1 MPTKAQ
7 NKATAKYKKANYKR
21 IPLEIPIDQFDVIK
35 VAADAA
41 GESVN
46 GYIREAIRQRME
58 SEGNETDAGPAEMTR
73 EAKTERTPIKL

>member
-21 IPLEIPIDQFDVIK
+21 IPLEIPLDQFSGIK
-35 VAADAA
+35 AAADAA

-46 GYIREAIRQRME
+46 GYIKEAIRQRME
-58 SEGNETDAGPAEMTR
+58 SEVRKTDAGPAEMTQ
-73 EAKTERTPIKL
+73 EAKTEHTPIKL